1 MTTDTSPGDP
11 LFLVTGATGQSGSH
25 AVALLRERGL
35 RVRALARGQDERAQR
50 LRDLGAEVVEVDMFN
65 YTQIRDATEGVH
77 AAYFNFPP
85 APGYVEA
92 AAKFADAATSSGVHA
107 VVEMSQRGI
116 RPEMSG
122 RVGLQHWI
130 VERLFDR
137 TPMVT
142 THLRATIFMHWLEN
156 FWVRPSADE
165 GLLRL
170 PVGDARFAPINTFDA
185 ARVAVAVLQNPDA
198 HDRQRYD
205 LFGAEERDWHQI
217 AAKVQATLGIPVR
230 YESIEISEMIAAL
243 TAGGIPD
250 WLVHH
255 HADVAQEIR
264 DGIFSGMNDLVTT
277 ISGAPP
283 ATIEQSVDINR
294 AFYET
299 NGPLALTD
307 DLLGRR

>member
-1 MTTDTSPGDP
+1 MSNNTPSDDH
-11 LFLVTGATGQSGSH
+11 LFLVTGATGQSGSQ

-35 RVRALARGQDERAQR
+35 RVRALARGHDERAQR

-65 YTQIRDATEGVH
+65 YPQIRDATDGVY

-122 RVGLQHWI
+122 TVGLQHWI

-156 FWVRPSADE
+156 FWIRAADDE

-170 PVGDARFAPINTFDA
+170 PLGDASFAPINTLDA
-185 ARVAVAVLQNPDA
+185 ARVAVAVLQDPDP
-198 HDRQRYD
+198 HDRQKYD
-205 LFGAEERDWHQI
+205 LFGAEELDWHQI
-217 AAKVQATLGIPVR
+217 AAKVQAALGFPVR
-230 YESIEISEMIAAL
+230 YESLEIAEMSAAL

-255 HADVAQEIR
+255 HADVAQDIR
-264 DGIFSGMNDLVTT
+264 DDVFSGMNDLVKTIGGAAPTT
-277 ISGAPP
+277 V
-283 ATIEQSVDINR
+283 EQSVQANR
-294 AFYET
+294 AFYDT
-299 NGPLALTD
+299 NGPLALTNT
-307 DLLGRR
+307 LLGRS

>member
-1 MTTDTSPGDP
+1 MPTETSPADH
-11 LFLVTGATGQSGSH
+11 LFLITGATGQSGSQ

-65 YTQIRDATEGVH
+65 YAQVRDATEGVH

-122 RVGLQHWI
+122 VGLQHWI

-142 THLRATIFMHWLEN
+142 IHLRATIFMHWLEN
-156 FWVRPSADE
+156 FWIRVAADE

-170 PVGDARFAPINTFDA
+170 PIGDASFAPIDTLDA
-185 ARVAVAVLQNPDA
+185 ARVAVAVLQDPDT

-205 LFGAEERDWHQI
+205 LFGAEELDWYQI
-217 AAKVQATLGIPVR
+217 AAKVSTTLGIPVR
-230 YESIEISEMIAAL
+230 YESVEITQMSAAL

-250 WLVHH
+250 WLVRH
-255 HADVAQEIR
+255 HADVAQDIR
-264 DGIFSGMNDLVTT
+264 DGVFSGMNDLVTT
-277 ISGAPP
+277 IGGAAP
-283 ATIEQSVDINR
+283 ATIEQSVQANR
-294 AFYET
+294 TFYDT
-299 NGPLALTD
+299 DGPLALTD
-307 DLLGRR
+307 ALLGRP

>member
-1 MTTDTSPGDP
+1 MSHDNQSGNE
-11 LFLVTGATGQSGSH
+11 LFLVTGATGQSGSQ
-25 AVALLRERGL
+25 AVALLRERGK

-65 YTQIRDATEGVH
+65 YTQIREATEGVY

-92 AAKFADAATSSGVHA
+92 AAKFADAAASSGVHA

-116 RPEMSG
+116 RSEMTG
-122 RVGLQHWI
+122 VGLQHWL

-156 FWVRPSADE
+156 FWIRAAADE

-170 PVGDARFAPINTFDA
+170 PVGDASFAPINTLDA
-185 ARVAVAVLQNPDA
+185 ARVAVAVLQDPDA

-205 LFGAEERDWHQI
+205 LFGAEELDWHQI
-217 AAKVQATLGIPVR
+217 ASKAQDTLGFPVR
-230 YESIEISEMIAAL
+230 YESVEIAEMVAAL
-243 TAGGIPD
+243 TTAGIPD
-250 WLVHH
+250 WLVQH
-255 HADVAQEIR
+255 HANVARDIR
-264 DGIFSGMNDLVTT
+264 DGVFSGFNDLVET
-277 ISGAPP
+277 IGGSAP
-283 ATIEQSVDINR
+283 ATIEQSIDANR
-294 AFYET
+294 AFYDT
-299 NGPLALTD
+299 DGPLALTD
-307 DLLGRR
+307 ARLERA

>member
-1 MTTDTSPGDP
+1 MPNDTPSVDH
-11 LFLVTGATGQSGSH
+11 LFLVTGATGQSGSQ

-35 RVRALARGQDERAQR
+35 RVRALARGQDERVQR
-50 LRDLGAEVVEVDMFN
+50 LHDLGAEVVEVDMFN
-65 YTQIRDATEGVH
+65 YTQIRDATEGVY

-122 RVGLQHWI
+122 VGLQHWI

-156 FWVRPSADE
+156 FWIRATANE

-170 PVGDARFAPINTFDA
+170 PVGNASFAPINTLDA
-185 ARVAVAVLQNPDA
+185 ARVAVAILQDPDA
-198 HDRQRYD
+198 HDRQKYD
-205 LFGAEERDWHQI
+205 LFGAEELDWHQI
-217 AAKVQATLGIPVR
+217 AAKVQATLGFPVR
-230 YESIEISEMIAAL
+230 YESVEITEMSAAL

-250 WLVHH
+250 WLVRH
-255 HADVAQEIR
+255 HADVAQDIR
-264 DGIFSGMNDLVTT
+264 DGVFSGMNDLVTT
-277 ISGAPP
+277 IGGAAP
-283 ATIEQSVDINR
+283 ATIEQSVQANR
-294 AFYET
+294 TFYDT
-299 NGPLALTD
+299 DGPLALTD
-307 DLLGRR
+307 GRLRRP